1 MTYAYVNV
9 NSRQPTSVR
18 SPNPPSSASP
28 HAGGTRLPGAVHRCH
43 GGAEQAGTCVM
54 VSVPL
59 PGQAEGDGPADLGYD
74 NPEPYDWTLSS
85 TEGERVARAIMGGAR

>member
-1 MTYAYVNV
+1 
-9 NSRQPTSVR
+9 
-18 SPNPPSSASP
+18 
-28 HAGGTRLPGAVHRCH
+28 
-43 GGAEQAGTCVM
+43 M